1 MGCQVLVFPGVMHT
15 VCIKINP
22 ILFSRKRPWHLMCF
36 LKLYSRN
43 VLHLRF
49 QGGSGAGDGNHN
61 LIGVVQYT
69 FELHAK
75 TKIRH

>member
-1 MGCQVLVFPGVMHT
+1 MLVFPGIMHT

-49 QGGSGAGDGNHN
+49 QGGSGVGDGNHN